1 LKDKKYGVIDT
12 LGRFILKPKY
22 DYIKSFGSAYGI
34 QKNDRWAIMDS
45 VFKVVSDYDF
55 EGFDLM
61 NERVIL
67 FRQNGKVGL
76 MDLNLNVIIDAL
88 YTSIMKQ
95 DRYFIVS
102 NESGNALVDEKGA
115 QIVPSNS
122 WVIYSIDLNYLG
134 VIDEISGAIIQYI
147 DKKTGVIINKP

>member
-1 LKDKKYGVIDT
+1 
-12 LGRFILKPKY
+12 
-22 DYIKSFGSAYGI
+22 
-34 QKNDRWAIMDS
+34 
-45 VFKVVSDYDF
+45 
-55 EGFDLM
+55 M

-67 FRQNGKVGL
+67 FRQRGKVGL

-122 WVIYSIDLNYLG
+122 WFIYSIDLNYLG
-134 VIDEISGAIIQYI
+134 VIDETSGAIIQYI
-147 DKKTGVIINKP
+147 DKETGVIINKP